1 MDIARHRIDD
11 EFMASHPHRVAMT
24 RESLPQV
31 LAAARTRVEGLS
43 HLAHSAVSAA
53 GIYDLVS
60 PASQDVAD
68 ALLLAHQA
76 LNTLFACAAD
86 PNTPTRVLLGRG
98 GPASFAGAPP
108 ADAVH
113 CGNWMTAFS
122 LNLVFG
128 DLDALRK
135 LCAFPTAQ
143 LRESPSRSAEYRYLF
158 KDALCAYVNRQP
170 DLTDRIIETIKSANA
185 EATDADW
192 KLRALALGVPQA
204 EILWHLSGRDAPK
217 FNDAMRRAVEDH
229 KRFWSRPADDVPGW
243 YGVLALELTGLAAMA
258 KDAGLACDVRSPYL
272 PLSLVRDM

>member
-11 EFMASHPHRVAMT
+11 EYMASHPHRVAMT
-24 RESLPQV
+24 REGLPQV
-31 LAAARTRVEGLS
+31 LAVTRTRVESLG
-43 HLAHSAVSAA
+43 HLASSALSAA
-53 GIYDLVS
+53 GVFDLVS

-86 PNTPTRVLLGRG
+86 PNTPTTVLLGRG
-98 GPASFAGAPP
+98 GPATYAGAPP
-108 ADAVH
+108 AGAVH
-113 CGNWMTAFS
+113 CGNWMNAFA

-128 DLDALRK
+128 DLDALRQ
-135 LCAFPTAQ
+135 LCAFPTAR
-143 LRESPSRSAEYRYLF
+143 LRESPSLSAEHRYLF

-192 KLRALALGVPQA
+192 KLRALAMGVPQA

-229 KRFWSRPADDVPGW
+229 KRFWSRSEDAVRSP
-243 YGVLALELTGLAAMA
+243 YGLLALELTGLAAMA
-258 KDAGLACDVRSPYL
+258 KDAGVACDVRSPYL